1 MSIGPV
7 AAEAGKTRPRHA
19 EAERTPHEL
28 WKHCRNSL
36 GIARLL
42 VEEGR
47 ANVLVETACRMTVE
61 SACRAGLAQS
71 GLAFDGDMVRAL
83 WLLAAP
89 RDLLA
94 SGPDEPA
101 AARLAAAERVVGW
114 VADYLRSEA
123 PEHPWGY

>member
-1 MSIGPV
+1 MGIGPL
-7 AAEAGKTRPRHA
+7 ATDTEKAHPRHA

-28 WKHCRNSL
+28 WEHCRNSL

-42 VEEGR
+42 VQEER
-47 ANVLVETACRMTVE
+47 AKVLVETACRMTVE
-61 SACRAGLAQS
+61 AACRAGLAQS
-71 GLAFDGDMVRAL
+71 GLAFDGDVVRAL

-101 AARLAAAERVVGW
+101 AARLAAAESVVGW
-114 VADYLRSEA
+114 VAEYRRSEA